1 MHYPH
6 AEIEK
11 RAQARWDAAD
21 AFAARDDAPG
31 EKFYCLSMFPY
42 PSGRLHMGHMRNYTI
57 GDMISRHRMMRGFR
71 VLQPMG
77 WDAFGLPAENAAIE
91 NNIHP
96 ARWTREN
103 IAEMRAQM
111 RRLGLAVDWS
121 REIATCDPR
130 YYRWE
135 QLFFTRLFQKGIAY
149 KKTAPV
155 NWDPADETVLA
166 NEQIVDGKGW
176 RSGAVVERREIPMW
190 FLRITDYAEELL
202 AELDNL
208 PRWPE
213 SVKAMQRNWIGKSE
227 GARVL
232 LELQGR
238 AEKLECFSTR
248 PDTLFGATFCA
259 VAPEHPLAKEAAQR
273 DPKVAAFIEKCGR
286 LGVSEEA
293 IETAEKEGMDIGV
306 RAVHPFDPSRKL
318 PVFAANFVLAQ
329 YGSGALYGCPAH
341 DSRDLEFARKYNLPV
356 VPVVLPPDAEA
367 ENFAKSFAAREA
379 AYVGGGTMINS
390 GFMNGLDSESAKRR
404 AVEELEKRGR
414 GEREV
419 QYRLRDWGVSRQR
432 YWGCPVPMIFCES
445 CGDVPVPES
454 QLPVELPE
462 SFVPDGHGSPLS
474 RHDSFAKCECPKCGG
489 TARRE
494 ADTFDT
500 FVESSWY
507 FARFACPD
515 CETAMVDERAAKW
528 MPVDQY
534 IGGVEHACLHL
545 LYARFFHKLMRDAGM
560 YPAESAPSES
570 ASASGRNESGPARY
584 AEPFARLLCQ
594 GMVLKDGAKM
604 SKSKG
609 NTVDPQEMIDRYGAD
624 TARLFILFA
633 APPEQALE
641 WSEDGVKGCARFL
654 DRIWRLAENH
664 AEAVRAA
671 HPSDATTVASGEKHQ
686 ESRREIHQILAKAD
700 YDISRLRLNNIPSA
714 AMKIANLLHDAAE
727 HERKGKNDSAGSGPA
742 GSGPVESD
750 SAGSG
755 LVGSGPVELDSETRA
770 LLREGFDILL
780 RLLAPAVPHVAQA
793 LWEKLG
799 FAGLLA
805 RAEWPVA
812 DRSALEASRV
822 RMSVQINGKLRGDIT
837 VPAGAGREECER
849 AARALESIQKRL
861 EGKSVRKVI
870 VAPGR
875 VVNFVAT

>member
-11 RAQARWDAAD
+11 RVQAQWDEARV
-21 AFAARDDAPG
+21 FAAHEDGPG

-57 GDMISRHRMMRGFR
+57 GDMISRHKIMRGFR

-77 WDAFGLPAENAAIE
+77 WDAFGLPAENAAIA
-91 NNIHP
+91 NKIHP
-96 ARWTREN
+96 AKWTRQN

-111 RRLGLAVDWS
+111 RRLGLAVDWD
-121 REIATCDPR
+121 REFATCDAD
-130 YYRWE
+130 YYKWE
-135 QLFFTRLFQKGIAY
+135 QMFFTRLFEKGIAY

-155 NWDPADETVLA
+155 NWDPVDQTVLA

-176 RSGAVVERREIPMW
+176 RSGAEVERREIPMW
-190 FLRITDYAEELL
+190 FFRITDYAEELL

-208 PRWPE
+208 PQWPE
-213 SVKAMQRNWIGKSE
+213 SVKTMQRNWIGKSE
-227 GARVL
+227 GARVR
-232 LELQGR
+232 LQLDGR
-238 AEKLECFSTR
+238 EDTLECFSTR

-259 VAPEHPLAKEAAQR
+259 IAPEHPLAKEAAAR
-273 DPKVAAFIEKCGR
+273 DPKVAAFIEKCGH

-293 IETAEKEGMDIGV
+293 IETAEKEGMDLGV

-318 PVFAANFVLAQ
+318 PVYAANFVLAQ

-341 DSRDLEFARKYNLPV
+341 DSRDLEFARKYDLPV
-356 VPVVLPPDAEA
+356 IPVVLPPEADEASFQIGDAA
-367 ENFAKSFAAREA
+367 HT
-379 AYVGGGTMINS
+379 GGGTMINS
-390 GFMNGLDSESAKRR
+390 GFMNGMDSDAAKRR
-404 AVEELEKRGR
+404 AIDELEKLGR
-414 GEREV
+414 GDREV

-432 YWGCPVPMIFCES
+432 YWGCPIPMIVCES
-445 CGDVPVPES
+445 CGDVPAPEG

-462 SFVPDGHGSPLS
+462 TFAPDGHGSPLS
-474 RHDSFAKCECPKCGG
+474 RHDSFAKCECPKCGK

-515 CETAMVDERAAKW
+515 CETGMTDDRAARW

-545 LYARFFHKLMRDAGM
+545 LYARFYHKLMRDAGM
-560 YPAESAPSES
+560 YPAEK
-570 ASASGRNESGPARY
+570 SGRY
-584 AEPFARLLCQ
+584 AEPFSRLLCQ

-609 NTVDPQEMIDRYGAD
+609 NTVDPQDLIDKYGAD

-654 DRIWRLAENH
+654 DRIWRLAETHAETVRTAGENGEKVGEKH
-664 AEAVRAA
+664 AEA
-671 HPSDATTVASGEKHQ
+671 
-686 ESRREIHQILAKAD
+686 RREIHRILTKAD

-714 AMKIANLLHDAAE
+714 AMKIANILHDAAGAE
-727 HERKGKNDSAGSGPA
+727 EKEKGGAGEGA
-742 GSGPVESD
+742 GG
-750 SAGSG
+750 
-755 LVGSGPVELDSETRA
+755 

-780 RLLAPAVPHVAQA
+780 RLLAPAVPHISQA
-793 LWEKLG
+793 LWEQLG
-799 FAGLLA
+799 FPGLLA
-805 RAEWPVA
+805 QAEWPAADESAVA
-812 DRSALEASRV
+812 ARRTTL
-822 RMSVQINGKLRGDIT
+822 SVQVNGKMRGDVA
-837 VPAGAGREECER
+837 VPADAGREECEK
-849 AARALESIQKRL
+849 AARELEAVRRHL
-861 EGKSVRKVI
+861 EGKTVRKV
-870 VAPGR
+870 VVVPGR
-875 VVNFVAT
+875 VVNFVAN

>member
-6 AEIEK
+6 AEIE
-11 RAQARWDAAD
+11 RRVQAQWDAAGT
-21 AFAARDDAPG
+21 FAARDDGAG
-31 EKFYCLSMFPY
+31 GKFYCLSMFPY

-57 GDMISRHRMMRGFR
+57 GDMISRHQMMRGAR
-71 VLQPMG
+71 VMQPMG

-96 ARWTREN
+96 AKWTREN

-121 REIATCDPR
+121 REFATCDPS
-130 YYRWE
+130 YYKWE
-135 QLFFTRLFQKGIAY
+135 QVFFIRLFQKGIAY

-155 NWDPADETVLA
+155 NWDPVDETVLA

-176 RSGAVVERREIPMW
+176 RSGAEVERREIPMW

-208 PRWPE
+208 PQWPE
-213 SVKAMQRNWIGKSE
+213 SVKTMQRNWIGKSE
-227 GARVL
+227 GARVRL
-232 LELQGR
+232 KLEGR
-238 AEKLECFSTR
+238 GEELECFSTR

-259 VAPEHPLAKEAAQR
+259 VAPEHPLAKEAAAR
-273 DPKVAAFIEKCGR
+273 DARVAAFIEKCGR

-306 RAVHPFDPSRKL
+306 RAEHPFDPSRKL

-356 VPVVLPPDAEA
+356 IPVVLPPDAEA
-367 ENFAKSFAAREA
+367 ETFEIREA
-379 AYVGGGTMINS
+379 AHTGGGTMINS
-390 GFMNGLDSESAKRR
+390 EFMNGLDSEAAKARSI
-404 AVEELEKRGR
+404 EELEKRGR

-432 YWGCPVPMIFCES
+432 YWGCPVPMVFCDS
-445 CGDVPVPES
+445 CGDVPAAERD
-454 QLPVELPE
+454 LPVELPE

-474 RHDSFAKCECPKCGG
+474 RHDSFAKCACPKCGG
-489 TARRE
+489 AARRE

-515 CETAMVDERAAKW
+515 CETAMTDSRAAKW

-534 IGGVEHACLHL
+534 IGGIEHACLHL
-545 LYARFFHKLMRDAGM
+545 LYARFYHKLMRDAGM
-560 YPAESAPSES
+560 YPAEGA
-570 ASASGRNESGPARY
+570 ADKRRF

-609 NTVDPQEMIDRYGAD
+609 NTVDPQELIDKHGAD

-654 DRIWRLAENH
+654 DRIWRLAEAH
-664 AEAVRAA
+664 EGAVRAA
-671 HPSDATTVASGEKHQ
+671 SKSPA
-686 ESRREIHQILAKAD
+686 
-700 YDISRLRLNNIPSA
+700 
-714 AMKIANLLHDAAE
+714 
-727 HERKGKNDSAGSGPA
+727 RK
-742 GSGPVESD
+742 
-750 SAGSG
+750 
-755 LVGSGPVELDSETRA
+755 
-770 LLREGFDILL
+770 
-780 RLLAPAVPHVAQA
+780 Q
-793 LWEKLG
+793 
-799 FAGLLA
+799 
-805 RAEWPVA
+805 
-812 DRSALEASRV
+812 
-822 RMSVQINGKLRGDIT
+822 
-837 VPAGAGREECER
+837 AGR
-849 AARALESIQKRL
+849 
-861 EGKSVRKVI
+861 
-870 VAPGR
+870 
-875 VVNFVAT
+875 

>member
-11 RAQARWDAAD
+11 RVQAQWESESV
-21 AFAARDDAPG
+21 FAARDHGPG
-31 EKFYCLSMFPY
+31 GKFYCLSMFPY

-57 GDMISRHRMMRGFR
+57 GDMISRWRMMRGFR

-77 WDAFGLPAENAAIE
+77 WDAFGLPAENAARE

-96 ARWTREN
+96 AQWTRQN
-103 IAEMRAQM
+103 IAEMRAQL

-121 REIATCDPR
+121 RELATCDPS
-130 YYRWE
+130 YYKWE

-155 NWDPADETVLA
+155 NWDPVDQTVLA

-176 RSGAVVERREIPMW
+176 RSGAEVQRREIPMW

-202 AELDNL
+202 NELDNL
-208 PRWPE
+208 NQWPE
-213 SVKAMQRNWIGKSE
+213 SVKTMQRNWIGKSE
-227 GARVL
+227 GARVRL
-232 LELQGR
+232 QLQGR
-238 AEKLECFSTR
+238 KDELECFSTR

-259 VAPEHPLAKEAAQR
+259 VAPEHPLAKEAAEKN
-273 DPKVAAFIEKCGR
+273 PKIAAFIEKCGH

-293 IETAEKEGMDIGV
+293 VETAEKEGMDIGV
-306 RAVHPFDPSRKL
+306 RALHPFDPSRKL

-341 DSRDLEFARKYNLPV
+341 DSRDLEFARKYDLPV
-356 VPVVLPPDAEA
+356 IPVVLPPDAE
-367 ENFAKSFAAREA
+367 EESFEIRDSAHT
-379 AYVGGGTMINS
+379 GGGTMINS
-390 GFMNGLDSESAKRR
+390 EFMNGLESEAAKQR
-404 AVEELEKRGR
+404 AIEELEKLGR
-414 GEREV
+414 GKREV

-445 CGDVPVPES
+445 CGDVAVPET
-454 QLPVELPE
+454 QLPLELPE
-462 SFVPDGHGSPLS
+462 DFVPDGHGSPLS
-474 RHDSFAKCECPKCGG
+474 RLDSFVRCQCPQCGK

-494 ADTFDT
+494 VDTFDT

-515 CETAMVDERAAKW
+515 AESGMTDARAAKW

-534 IGGVEHACLHL
+534 IGGIEHACLHL
-545 LYARFFHKLMRDAGM
+545 LYARFYHKLMRDAGM
-560 YPAESAPSES
+560 YPAESESES
-570 ASASGRNESGPARY
+570 ESGRY

-609 NTVDPQEMIDRYGAD
+609 NTVDPQELIDKYGAD

-641 WSEDGVKGCARFL
+641 WSEDGVKGCARFM
-654 DRIWRLAENH
+654 DRIWRLTEECAD
-664 AEAVRAA
+664 AVRKTK
-671 HPSDATTVASGEKHQ
+671 PDAVAGESHA
-686 ESRREIHQILAKAD
+686 ESRREIHRVLAKAN
-700 YDISRLRLNNIPSA
+700 YDMERLRLNNIPSA
-714 AMKIANLLHDAAE
+714 AMKIANILGAAAE
-727 HERKGKNDSAGSGPA
+727 KDDSHP
-742 GSGPVESD
+742 
-750 SAGSG
+750 
-755 LVGSGPVELDSETRA
+755 

-780 RLLAPAVPHVAQA
+780 RLLAPAVPHAAQA

-805 RAEWPVA
+805 RASWPEA
-812 DRSALEASRV
+812 DESALAAKRV
-822 RMSVQINGKLRGDIT
+822 TMTVQVNGKVRGDI
-837 VPAGAGREECER
+837 VVAADAKREECEQ
-849 AARALESIQKRL
+849 AARELESARRHL
-861 EGKSVRKVI
+861 EGKEIRKV
-870 VAPGR
+870 VVVPGR
-875 VVNFVAT
+875 VVNFVTA

>member
-6 AEIEK
+6 AEIE
-11 RAQARWDAAD
+11 RRVQAQWDAAGT
-21 AFAARDDAPG
+21 FAAQDDGAG
-31 EKFYCLSMFPY
+31 GKFYCLSMFPY

-57 GDMISRHRMMRGFR
+57 GDMISRHQMMRGAR
-71 VLQPMG
+71 VMQPMG

-96 ARWTREN
+96 AKWTREN

-121 REIATCDPR
+121 REFATCDPS
-130 YYRWE
+130 YYKWE
-135 QLFFTRLFQKGIAY
+135 QVFFIRLFQKGIAY

-155 NWDPADETVLA
+155 NWDPVDETVLA

-176 RSGAVVERREIPMW
+176 RSGAEVERREIPMW

-208 PRWPE
+208 PQWPE
-213 SVKAMQRNWIGKSE
+213 SVKTMQRNWIGKSE
-227 GARVL
+227 GARVRL
-232 LELQGR
+232 KLEGR
-238 AEKLECFSTR
+238 GGELECFSTR

-259 VAPEHPLAKEAAQR
+259 VAPEHPLAKEAAAR
-273 DPKVAAFIEKCGR
+273 DAKVAAFIEKCGR

-306 RAVHPFDPSRKL
+306 RAEHPFDPSRKL

-367 ENFAKSFAAREA
+367 GSFEIREA
-379 AYVGGGTMINS
+379 AHTGGGTMINS
-390 GFMNGLDSESAKRR
+390 EFMNGLDSEAAKAR
-404 AVEELEKRGR
+404 AIEELEKRGR

-432 YWGCPVPMIFCES
+432 YWGCPVPMVFCDS
-445 CGDVPVPES
+445 CGDVPAAEKD
-454 QLPVELPE
+454 LPVELPE

-474 RHDSFAKCECPKCGG
+474 RHDSFAKCACPKCGG
-489 TARRE
+489 AARRE

-515 CETAMVDERAAKW
+515 CETAMTDSRAAKW

-534 IGGVEHACLHL
+534 IGGIEHACLHL
-545 LYARFFHKLMRDAGM
+545 LYARFYHKLMRDAGM
-560 YPAESAPSES
+560 YPAEGA
-570 ASASGRNESGPARY
+570 ADKRRF

-609 NTVDPQEMIDRYGAD
+609 NTVDPQELIDKHGAD

-654 DRIWRLAENH
+654 DRIWRLAEAH
-664 AEAVRAA
+664 EGAVRAA
-671 HPSDATTVASGEKHQ
+671 SEKSGAKTSGAMSEKQ
-686 ESRREIHQILAKAD
+686 EEARREIHRILAKAD

-714 AMKIANLLHDAAE
+714 AMKIANVLNEAAGAE
-727 HERKGKNDSAGSGPA
+727 SGSGGE
-742 GSGPVESD
+742 GSG
-750 SAGSG
+750 
-755 LVGSGPVELDSETRA
+755 A

-780 RLLAPAVPHVAQA
+780 RLLAPAVPHISQA
-793 LWEKLG
+793 LWERLG
-799 FAGLLA
+799 FPGLLA
-805 RAEWPVA
+805 DAKWPEA
-812 DRSALEASRV
+812 DADAMSARKVNL
-822 RMSVQINGKLRGDIT
+822 SVQVNGKFRG
-837 VPAGAGREECER
+837 VVSVSAGAGDDECEK
-849 AARALESIQKRL
+849 AAREVEAVRRHL
-861 EGKSVRKVI
+861 EGRTIRKV
-870 VAPGR
+870 VVVSGR
-875 VVNFVAT
+875 AVNFVAG